1 MPVHRLWWP
10 MLHLRCFRAHERHR
24 ASSRSD
30 FKWYRTTVWPTTIF
44 NIKYWLDNAYTHTLP
59 ALPNNY
65 ANVYY
70 PDTRRPCLC
79 WSVILHET
87 KYLIPNTWYQFSTNQ
102 VHGTRYLVPCIWFRT
117 PCLVPNTW
125 YQVLGAEC
133 MAPNTWYQACW
144 YQVHSLLLVSIYIY
158 TYIYIFLFVWSFV
171 CLFLPCAQTSAR
183 SSLVIL
189 QRAAPS
195 FAIIQRD
202 WRSLTMPQPRL
213 SPVCHVCLVE
223 IRSAEQWL
231 EHEHYQPGM
240 ANFLPWKC
248 NCCSELFDSP
258 IEHGAYTKINNHIH
272 GRRHY
277 RNWRKWLRWCG
288 RMQRVSR
295 RWIGP
300 PMILPIARDWPIELF
315 GGEKNSAM
323 RLHAS

>member
-70 PDTRRPCLC
+70 PDTRRPCLW

-102 VHGTRYLVPCIWFRT
+102 VHGTRYLVPCIWFCT

-158 TYIYIFLFVWSFV
+158 IHIYFFV
-171 CLFLPCAQTSAR
+171 CLFE
-183 SSLVIL
+183 V
-189 QRAAPS
+189 S
-195 FAIIQRD
+195 F
-202 WRSLTMPQPRL
+202 
-213 SPVCHVCLVE
+213 VCFCLVLKPV
-223 IRSAEQWL
+223 L
-231 EHEHYQPGM
+231 E
-240 ANFLPWKC
+240 
-248 NCCSELFDSP
+248 
-258 IEHGAYTKINNHIH
+258 
-272 GRRHY
+272 
-277 RNWRKWLRWCG
+277 
-288 RMQRVSR
+288 
-295 RWIGP
+295 
-300 PMILPIARDWPIELF
+300 ARL
-315 GGEKNSAM
+315 
-323 RLHAS
+323 